1 MVFND
6 ILFKRII
13 VNNLKLST
21 FSIIYDAYS
30 IVCVY
35 TFIRAWDISTK
46 YDFEI
51 FRNLHGRYFM
61 IYVMIQ
67 TNFHNLINF
76 ADSL

>member
-51 FRNLHGRYFM
+51 FRTWKILYD
-61 IYVMIQ
+61 
-67 TNFHNLINF
+67 LCD
-76 ADSL
+76 DSNKFS

>member
-30 IVCVY
+30 IVCIY

-51 FRNLHGRYFM
+51 FRTWKILYD
-61 IYVMIQ
+61 
-67 TNFHNLINF
+67 LCD
-76 ADSL
+76 DSNKFS

>member
-35 TFIRAWDISTK
+35 TFIRAWDISMK
-46 YDFEI
+46 Y
-51 FRNLHGRYFM
+51 
-61 IYVMIQ
+61 
-67 TNFHNLINF
+67 NFKILRTWKILYDLCD
-76 ADSL
+76 DSNKFS

>member
-13 VNNLKLST
+13 VNNIKLST

-35 TFIRAWDISTK
+35 TFITAWDISTILK
-46 YDFEI
+46 YLE
-51 FRNLHGRYFM
+51 HGRYFM

>member
-35 TFIRAWDISTK
+35 TFIRACVLHSWDISTK

-51 FRNLHGRYFM
+51 FRTWKILYD
-61 IYVMIQ
+61 
-67 TNFHNLINF
+67 LCD
-76 ADSL
+76 DSNKFS

>member
-13 VNNLKLST
+13 VNNIKLST

-35 TFIRAWDISTK
+35 TYIFIRAWDILTK

-51 FRNLHGRYFM
+51 FRTWKILYD
-61 IYVMIQ
+61 
-67 TNFHNLINF
+67 LCD
-76 ADSL
+76 DSNKFS

>member
-13 VNNLKLST
+13 VNNIKLST
-21 FSIIYDAYS
+21 FFIIYDAYS

-35 TFIRAWDISTK
+35 TFIRAWDISMK

-51 FRNLHGRYFM
+51 FRTWKILYD
-61 IYVMIQ
+61 
-67 TNFHNLINF
+67 LCD
-76 ADSL
+76 DSNKFS

>member
-13 VNNLKLST
+13 VNNIKLST

-51 FRNLHGRYFM
+51 FRTWKILYD
-61 IYVMIQ
+61 
-67 TNFHNLINF
+67 LCD
-76 ADSL
+76 DSNKFS